1 MRILVFVYLLYKE
14 AIYAFNPFLFLNS
27 TVKMD
32 NFKVIR
38 LNVGGEKF
46 ITYYETLKQSVYF
59 QELIL
64 DKKAKRAMVTGKEK
78 NQEFFIDRDGDA
90 FQGIMHY
97 LRTYDIQEKGE
108 EQIQILKYEAEFYG
122 FHDMVKRL
130 NQLIAKDNECYSVK
144 KLTTT
149 FDTLDL
155 KASGKIDFLEG
166 NQSIVAS
173 YKHLT
178 SDGEYA
184 YKLVFSSPKT

>member
-1 MRILVFVYLLYKE
+1 M
-14 AIYAFNPFLFLNS
+14 
-27 TVKMD
+27 
-32 NFKVIR
+32 IR

-46 ITYYETLKQSVYF
+46 ITYYETLKQSAYF

-64 DKKAKRAMVTGKEK
+64 NKKAKGAMVTGKEK

-90 FQGIMHY
+90 FQDIMHY

-122 FHDMVKRL
+122 FHDMVKQL

-144 KLTTT
+144 ELTAD

-155 KASGKIDFLEG
+155 KTSGKIDFLKRK
-166 NQSIVAS
+166 QSIVAS
-173 YKHLT
+173 YKHLKG
-178 SDGEYA
+178 DNGYA